1 MLDDIN
7 KVWRDIEAIAFIKQ
21 HGCWNDCGGGRCCS
35 NNIPELDFKFIHK
48 NGTNIIYM
56 DGEWNYLSHHGLVPS
71 SSIQTHSLDFGGP
84 QPLRIHQARC
94 SLLGLCEGK
103 LSKPLLCRTYPY
115 VPQMDEAGNLLGLL
129 PGSIF
134 DLTAQTFGFDL
145 PCSVSKG
152 RQQTLEDW
160 RGDADIM
167 DIFTHPNVHFTL
179 LVARAF
185 AECYVSRLSN
195 ENRLAGLQGA
205 AFWRTWEM
213 LYLRRK
219 FFDVSVLK
227 DAATRAFKVI
237 EARHPGFLNAEK

>member
-160 RGDADIM
+160 RGDAVYHGHLHSPPTCIS
-167 DIFTHPNVHFTL
+167 PCWWRVPLLNVTFPACPTKIGWRVCRVPRSGGHGKCCTC
-179 LVARAF
+179 V
-185 AECYVSRLSN
+185 
-195 ENRLAGLQGA
+195 ENSSM
-205 AFWRTWEM
+205 FP
-213 LYLRRK
+213 
-219 FFDVSVLK
+219 F
-227 DAATRAFKVI
+227 
-237 EARHPGFLNAEK
+237 